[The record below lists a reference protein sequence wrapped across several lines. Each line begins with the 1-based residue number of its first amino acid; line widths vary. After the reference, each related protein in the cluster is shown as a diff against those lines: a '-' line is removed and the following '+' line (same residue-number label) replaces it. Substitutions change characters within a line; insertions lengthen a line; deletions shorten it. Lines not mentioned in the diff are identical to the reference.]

1 MSTKLIGILVATIVI
16 LLGILIAVMN
26 SKPEQPAAAPAAVAA
41 PAPVQTEPPHL
52 DKKRGSFKKSEP
64 RKWGYRSPD

>member
-1 MSTKLIGILVATIVI
+1 MSTKLVGILVAVIVI

-26 SKPEQPAAAPAAVAA
+26 SKPEQPAPAAIVAPAAA
-41 PAPVQTEPPHL
+41 VQTEPPHL

-64 RKWGYRSPD
+64 GKYGYRSPD